1 VTPSEVLGSLRAARA
16 RIDLDRLGENYRALT
31 AFSPVPL
38 IPVVKAD
45 AYGHGAAAVARE
57 LESLGAQRLAVAY
70 VEEALAL
77 RQAGTKVPI
86 VVLAAF
92 GPGQVSVMLEH
103 GLTPVVSTPRGVDW
117 LLSVARAS
125 GRRVDVHLKVD
136 TGMTRLGLTPEQLEE
151 AGQSLA
157 DSGLVDVEGLMTH
170 LASADESADVT
181 GRQLDRFDEALER
194 LQRRGIRPPWV
205 HAANSAGLSSLRPTH
220 TLARP
225 GLLLYGLR
233 PRPLS
238 PPVGVKP
245 VMRVS
250 ADVTLL
256 KHVPAGTPVSYGGI
270 WVAPRSS
277 RVGTLPIG
285 YADGVP
291 RTDAMS
297 RGGAFLVTNRRAP
310 VIGRVC
316 MDLTMVDLTD
326 LPTAAEGTEAILF
339 GDEPD
344 AWDVAERAGT
354 NAWAVLT
361 SVGPRLPRVF
371 VKHGRAISVDAPLL
385 PNFNG

>member
-1 VTPSEVLGSLRAARA
+1 VTPSEALGTLRAARA
-16 RIDLDRLGENYRALT
+16 RVDLDRLAENYRALT
-31 AFSPVPL
+31 AFSPVAL
-38 IPVVKAD
+38 MPVVKAD
-45 AYGHGAAAVARE
+45 AYGHGAVHVARE
-57 LESLGAQRLAVAY
+57 LQAAGAQRLATAY
-70 VEEALAL
+70 VEEALLL
-77 RQAGTKVPI
+77 RQAGLKLPI

-92 GPGQVSVMLEH
+92 GPGQVRALIDH
-103 GLTPVVSTPRGVDW
+103 HLTPVVSTPRGAEW
-117 LLSVARAS
+117 LLAVARAS
-125 GRRVDVHLKVD
+125 GRRVHAHLKVD

-151 AGQSLA
+151 AAQALA

-170 LASADESADVT
+170 LASADEDADAT
-181 GRQLDRFDEALER
+181 SRQLDRFDEALER
-194 LQRRGIRPPWV
+194 LQRRGIRPQWV
-205 HAANSAGLSSLRPTH
+205 HAANSAGLAFHRPTH

-233 PRPLS
+233 PRPLA

-250 ADVTLL
+250 ADVTLV

-270 WVAPRSS
+270 WVAPRPS

-297 RGGAFLVTNRRAP
+297 GGGAFVMKSQRAP
-310 VIGRVC
+310 VVGRVC

-326 LPTAAEGTEAILF
+326 LPGAAEGTEAILF

-344 AWDVAERAGT
+344 AWDVAECAGT

-361 SVGPRLPRVF
+361 AVGARLPRVY
-371 VKHGRAISVDAPLL
+371 VKHARTVSVDAPLL
-385 PNFNG
+385 PKLG